1 MKKNEVAHYPE
12 ITSYIE
18 AQLNS
23 NFRVKGIT
31 NVHIYWKSGEL
42 TSKLKELINEHPLDC
57 ECLKTYCQNTPPLN
71 LDIFATITNGKKF
84 VILILEIKLRTAV
97 GLAEWSQ
104 LVGYNFVSDAQYGLL
119 VNIDAG
125 ASSRLIGILS
135 TEIDASKIVRIKEN
149 GKRIEHLL
157 GFMQWN
163 TVTQNFEYSNLG
175 KIWSLSALS
184 NELIAQFND

>member
-1 MKKNEVAHYPE
+1 MKKNEVAYYPE

-23 NFRVKGIT
+23 NFLAKGIT
-31 NVHIYWKSGEL
+31 DVHIYWKSGEL
-42 TSKLKELINEHPLDC
+42 TSKLKELIKEHPSDC
-57 ECLKTYCQNTPPLN
+57 ACLRTYSQNTPPLN
-71 LDIFATITNGKKF
+71 LDIFAIITNGKKF
-84 VILILEIKLRTAV
+84 VILILEIKLRNSV

-104 LVGYNFVSDAQYGLL
+104 LIGYNLVSDAKYGLL
-119 VNIDAG
+119 VNINAG
-125 ASSRLIGILS
+125 ASNRLIGILS
-135 TEIDASKIVRIKEN
+135 TEADVSKIVRIKEN
-149 GKRIEHLL
+149 GDKIEHLL

-184 NELIAQFND
+184 NDLISQFNN